1 MGLETKLSLKQ
12 TQKLLRT
19 SRFCS
24 HAYHAAVW
32 HSRHDRHASAGDQ
45 VIADGALELVQAIR
59 QGLLDNPLPEEKPRA
74 APSPSTAGNGPAK
87 SGCRLAGRDRRHSE
101 MG

>member
-1 MGLETKLSLKQ
+1 MTAMPRQ
-12 TQKLLRT
+12 AIKLLPMAR
-19 SRFCS
+19 
-24 HAYHAAVW
+24 
-32 HSRHDRHASAGDQ
+32 
-45 VIADGALELVQAIR
+45 LELVQAIQ

-74 APSPSTAGNGPAK
+74 APSPSTAANGPAK